1 MSDKEFWHLTLVQL
15 NALIKQNNLSER
27 ARNWRAA
34 LICSVLANIYRN
46 PKKKVNPFEPEDF
59 MPNPKKVSRKMSEQE
74 MLTQLELMNASF
86 GGEKHE

>member
-15 NALIKQNNLSER
+15 NALIKQHNLSER
-27 ARNWRAA
+27 AQDYRAA
-34 LICSVLANIYRN
+34 LICSVLANIHRD
-46 PKKKVNPFEPEDF
+46 PKKKVNPFEAQDF